1 MCSHTARQPHKST
14 LVLLRCF
21 KRKSLRQP
29 LPSSALVG
37 KTSLTLSGIVVC
49 AVPVAVLSSVAVFFI
64 RIPVDAAI
72 SAIMSAELAFGELT
86 NLDLFLLHLHSLLS
100 IVYKVKKNADRIVIL
115 PFFALSWMRSSTSRD
130 YLIKEQQCPVI
141 IYF

>member
-29 LPSSALVG
+29 LPSSVLVG

-86 NLDLFLLHLHSLLS
+86 NLDLFLLQLHSLLS
-100 IVYKVKKNADRIVIL
+100 IVYKVKKTL
-115 PFFALSWMRSSTSRD
+115 TGLSSCLFALSWMRSSTSRD

>member
-100 IVYKVKKNADRIVIL
+100 IVYKVKKTLTGLSSCLFLPYHGCVPQPREIIL
-115 PFFALSWMRSSTSRD
+115 SKNNNVL
-130 YLIKEQQCPVI
+130 
-141 IYF
+141 